1 MCPSK
6 TEDLN
11 LSVFNIIIGIN
22 EQKTLSK
29 YISSKCE
36 CKSDG
41 IKCNSSQKWNN
52 DKRQCECKNLKE
64 HHMCKNTIFRIL
76 NHLQNIWDKL
86 WFSCEIAHCE
96 ISSVLFLRRFLPTDK
111 IFIFVFKQVSDNNL
125 YQRKIKNRKKRGWR
139 TENKAIFRQSFQI
152 FLMFPNFSRP

>member
-76 NHLQNIWDKL
+76 NYLQNIWDKL

-139 TENKAIFRQSFQI
+139 TEK
-152 FLMFPNFSRP
+152 

>member
-76 NHLQNIWDKL
+76 NHLQNI
-86 WFSCEIAHCE
+86 
-96 ISSVLFLRRFLPTDK
+96 
-111 IFIFVFKQVSDNNL
+111 
-125 YQRKIKNRKKRGWR
+125 
-139 TENKAIFRQSFQI
+139 
-152 FLMFPNFSRP
+152 